1 MKKALPPILFFLTIA
16 LMIAGL
22 AYRYYLNK
30 TRVNTVKVGAMSLQ
44 IEPDAAKKIAAGSSI
59 LLKPKATAAV
69 PATQTE
75 GAAPSITVT
84 TPSDEVAEIDAF
96 MPIVITAFLGLV
108 AVGLL
113 IWRKGDADA
122 QKWVYSTF
130 GAILGYWL
138 KGGA

>member
-1 MKKALPPILFFLTIA
+1 
-16 LMIAGL
+16 MIAGL

-138 KGGA
+138 KGGS

>member
-1 MKKALPPILFFLTIA
+1 VKKALPPILFFLTIA

-84 TPSDEVAEIDAF
+84 TPSDEVAEIDAL

>member
-1 MKKALPPILFFLTIA
+1 VKKALPPFLFFLTIA

-22 AYRYYLNK
+22 AYRYSVNK
-30 TRVNTVKVGAMSLQ
+30 TRVNTVKVGAMLLK

-59 LLKPKATAAV
+59 LVKPKATAAV
-69 PATQTE
+69 SATQNE
-75 GAAPSITVT
+75 GATPSITVT
-84 TPSDEVAEIDAF
+84 TPSDEAAEIDAF

-130 GAILGYWL
+130 GAILGYWP
-138 KGGA
+138 KGAS

>member
-1 MKKALPPILFFLTIA
+1 
-16 LMIAGL
+16 MIAGL

>member
-1 MKKALPPILFFLTIA
+1 VKKALPPILFFLTIA

>member
-1 MKKALPPILFFLTIA
+1 VKKALPPILFFLTIA

-59 LLKPKATAAV
+59 LLRPKATAAV
-69 PATQTE
+69 PTTQTK

-84 TPSDEVAEIDAF
+84 TPSDEAAEIDAF
-96 MPIVITAFLGLV
+96 MPIAITAFLGLV

>member
-1 MKKALPPILFFLTIA
+1 VKKALPPILFFLTIA

-22 AYRYYLNK
+22 AYRYYSNK

-69 PATQTE
+69 PATQTN
-75 GAAPSITVT
+75 GAPPSITVT
-84 TPSDEVAEIDAF
+84 TPSDEAAEIDAF
-96 MPIVITAFLGLV
+96 MPIAITAFLGLV

-138 KGGA
+138 KGGS